1 MPVANMY
8 AGKTMAN
15 GQLVPVN
22 PQTGQV
28 NINAIINGMVS
39 RDIWPWYYTLK
50 LAPATTF
57 AASYS
62 LFNHAS
68 GDVDPYAITAGQILS
83 HVETNMLASAG
94 QGFPPPNDLILDHI
108 GNYFLSAGCGLANHG
123 VGTFANISDML
134 AFCQYSYIEFKILD
148 KVFAEGFL
156 ELYPPGVGFTGVS
169 TQQTQSVYTLGFVSP
184 HAVQSMGKFSKYL
197 APQMRWSYTIYFPSG
212 SGPAGV
218 SAQMLDANGGGHGLW
233 LKTFLQG
240 LTDRAVQ

>member
-1 MPVANMY
+1 MY
-8 AGKTMAN
+8 AGTKMGN
-15 GQLVPVN
+15 GQMVPVN

-39 RDIWPWYYTLK
+39 RDIWTYYSTVK
-50 LAPATTF
+50 LDVGQTF

-62 LFNHAS
+62 LFNQVS
-68 GDVDPYAITAGQILS
+68 GSIDQYAITANQILS
-83 HVETNMLASAG
+83 HVETNMPAPASN
-94 QGFPPPNDLILDHI
+94 GFPPPKDLILDHI
-108 GNYFLSAGCGLANHG
+108 GNYFLSGGCGTANHG
-123 VGTFANISDML
+123 IGTFANISDML

-197 APQMRWSYTIYFPSG
+197 APQMQWSYTIYFPAG

-218 SAQMLDANGGGHGLW
+218 AGATLTANDGGNGLW
-233 LKTFLQG
+233 LKAFLQG